1 MTADDALEFMIAG
14 AAAVQIGTANFV
26 NPHATI
32 DIIDGIEMF
41 LVRKKISSVADIIGT
56 LETNTTIA
64 DF

>member
-1 MTADDALEFMIAG
+1 MIAG

-26 NPHATI
+26 KPHATT

-41 LVRKKISSVADIIGT
+41 LAQKNIARISDIIGT

>member
-1 MTADDALEFMIAG
+1 MTADDALEFLIAG

-26 NPHATI
+26 KPHATT

-41 LVRKKISSVADIIGT
+41 LAQKNIARISDIIGT
-56 LETNTTIA
+56 LQTTTTIA